1 MKMKKYKR
9 FTLLLLLILIISAIS
24 NLNFF
29 LNFITVNDSSKKS
42 REINDLRSS
51 DTDHPAMLLWDREWR
66 TGGSQYD
73 RAYDSV
79 IDPSDNVYLV
89 GYAYDYGNMP
99 YHRLLVLKYD
109 SDGNELFQ
117 FTWGGGT
124 TCYHGRSIALDS
136 SGNIYT
142 AGDTTNGPQ
151 DVFLVKFNSNG
162 NYQWDL
168 RWGGITD
175 EICNAIALDSLG
187 NIYIGGYTESY
198 GAGGQDIFL
207 VKYNNLGVK
216 QWDLTWGGSSQDI
229 CNSIY
234 IDDSNN
240 IYVGGTTRSF
250 GAGTDDMCVIKF
262 DTSGNQLWNITW
274 GTANNEWCNEIRFDS
289 SNNIFLLG
297 TTWQS
302 NNDICLVKFN
312 SAMEYQWNITF
323 GEGGDEY
330 GECIA
335 FDSYDDIYIGGY
347 TSLGVDYDDYY
358 LLKFDKAGVFQW
370 SQKSNWLV
378 DRGYNIDIDSKDDI
392 YLSGY
397 SYSGTY
403 WNHLRLMKFKEPPF
417 IKINLPEQN
426 AIFGNESPT
435 FNLSIN
441 APHLDTSWYSLNNGA
456 NYTFSGNEG
465 TINQELWDNCSI
477 GNVRITFHINCTCGK
492 FTKEQITIRKI
503 INWEDYNYF
512 SKTINLSKTFTTNME
527 LDPISRVFRDRT
539 RTVEVAFLI
548 TGFNDSI
555 TVDVSSTSSAIKT
568 IKIIL
573 KNKENSSLNEF
584 TVDSGDTIIFSSYE
598 DYLFQFYFYYSYSYT
613 SCVYSSDGIY
623 CDQEETKTAT
633 GEKYSDFIDF
643 KIQNQKPMIPGYDL
657 SIVLA
662 ILIGFILLNK
672 RRKEIN

>member
-1 MKMKKYKR
+1 MKIKNYKKI
-9 FTLLLLLILIISAIS
+9 TLVLFLILIISVIS
-24 NLNFF
+24 NLNSF
-29 LNFITVNDSSKKS
+29 LNFIFVNDSPNKS
-42 REINDLRSS
+42 RKINDLKKSNS
-51 DTDHPAMLLWDREWR
+51 EDHPAMLLWDRKWR

-89 GYAYDYGNMP
+89 GYARGGGIPYG
-99 YHRLLVLKYD
+99 RLLVLKYD

-117 FTWGGGT
+117 FTWGSGT
-124 TCYHGRSIALDS
+124 TVYYGRSIALDS

-142 AGDTTNGPQ
+142 AGDTTNGPE
-151 DVFLVKFNSNG
+151 DAFLVKFNSNG

-168 RWGGITD
+168 RWGGIR
-175 EICNAIALDSLG
+175 EEEGKAVAVDSLG
-187 NIYIGGYTESY
+187 NIYIGGYTKSY

-207 VKYNNLGVK
+207 VKYNNLGIE
-216 QWDLTWGGSSQDI
+216 QWNLTWGGSSNDI
-229 CNSIY
+229 GNSIY

-250 GAGTDDMCVIKF
+250 GAGADDMCVIKF

-274 GTANNEWCNEIRFDS
+274 GTANYDRGNEIRFDS

-297 TTWQS
+297 TTVHS
-302 NNDICLVKFN
+302 NYDICLVKFN

-323 GEGGDEY
+323 GGSGDQH
-330 GECIA
+330 GESIA

-397 SYSGTY
+397 SYSGSW

-426 AIFGNESPT
+426 AIFGNESPS
-435 FNLSIN
+435 FNLSIS

-465 TINQELWDNCSI
+465 TINQALWDICSI
-477 GNVRITFHINCTCGK
+477 GVVRITFYINCTYGK
-492 FTKEQITIRKI
+492 FTKEQIIIRKI
-503 INWEDYNYF
+503 INWEDYNNF
-512 SKTINLSKTFTTNME
+512 SKTIEISKTFTTDME
-527 LDPISRVFRDRT
+527 LDPIARIYRDRT
-539 RTVEVAFLI
+539 RTVNVAFLI
-548 TGFNDSI
+548 EGFNDSI
-555 TVDVSSTSSAIKT
+555 TVDVSSASSAIKT

-573 KNKENSSLNEF
+573 KNKESSSINEF
-584 TVDSGDTIIFSSYE
+584 TVDSGDIIIFGSYE
-598 DYLFQFYFYYSYSYT
+598 DYLFQFYFYYSYSYI
-613 SCVYSSDGIY
+613 SCVYSSDVIY
-623 CDQEETKTAT
+623 CDQEETKTDT

-643 KIQNQKPMIPGYDL
+643 KIQNQTPTIPGYDL
-657 SIVLA
+657 SIVLV
-662 ILIGFILLNK
+662 ILIGFSLLNR
-672 RRKEIN
+672 RRKKIN